1 MKWKA
6 SATSQMSAPEPTSAN
21 VPATW
26 LPPPTRPTA
35 PTSCCTQDPGN
46 ELPGIIDTL
55 SSVSVP
61 STVLLW
67 LVAARPTNAADA
79 IGIVSMPTSDHAA
92 PSGELYAKK
101 SEPLRT
107 SRTQYGAAT
116 AGPDVCVLSP
126 PVATR
131 RWNATPFPDVTAT
144 SACRDP
150 GVSVSRIMTPA
161 LAHGSVLCTPVTRAT
176 ICPSPVSG
184 THTYWKASAVAQMSV
199 PDARSVNVPFAI
211 VALPGT
217 PTLPTSWLVH
227 AFGSVV
233 VVVVA

>member
-1 MKWKA
+1 
-6 SATSQMSAPEPTSAN
+6 
-21 VPATW
+21 
-26 LPPPTRPTA
+26 
-35 PTSCCTQDPGN
+35 
-46 ELPGIIDTL
+46 
-55 SSVSVP
+55 
-61 STVLLW
+61 
-67 LVAARPTNAADA
+67 
-79 IGIVSMPTSDHAA
+79 
-92 PSGELYAKK
+92 
-101 SEPLRT
+101 
-107 SRTQYGAAT
+107 
-116 AGPDVCVLSP
+116 GPDVCVLSP

-161 LAHGSVLCTPVTRAT
+161 LAHGSVLCTPVTRTT

-233 VVVVA
+233 VVVVAGGAVEVVVVVGGRVVVGGLVVVVVVLALGDAVASLEFGLSPPAFGPPVKPAD